1 MSTTDIS
8 SLTRQVLAFCGP
20 GKVLDIGLAP
30 GNVSREI
37 RRFGFHGESFEISL
51 QNGGSASG
59 ISSALRLPFA
69 TEAFDTVVASDYLER
84 LDEDQIAPALQEL
97 RRVASRFML
106 LRVPTA
112 QLSDGQELLRSVGS
126 RAWWEAACFAAG
138 WRKHPRYYVASD
150 YASLQHDDPWIV
162 IPLEKIP
169 DTALQ
174 TYPLERLREERD
186 LHMDMLRESGSRSDA
201 HVFRYQ
207 FAARF
212 VRPGDV
218 VLDAACG
225 LGYGSH
231 LIWTGTKARKVI
243 GIDGSEY
250 AAKYASSN
258 FCQADTGLEFREG
271 FLPQCLHS
279 IPDNSVDLVVSFETL
294 EHVEDPEALLAEFD
308 RVLAPGGR
316 FIGSVP
322 NDWSDESG
330 DDPNP
335 FHLHVYTLEKFRHQL
350 RARFAVEKLV
360 SQTADRVKKL
370 GAKCEWVRRPRAL
383 VELDDA
389 DSEPIE
395 AEWWLCVA
403 MKSPFSNGDVPYQ
416 ERHFTES
423 EQRAAGHAL
432 AFGRD
437 YDNPWLVRAMISI
450 GLRTESPALQV
461 EWARRVLTSSPPD
474 SADRG
479 AALAILAYRLLD
491 EQPAGDADE
500 LCKQIQE
507 YVAKSPRNPNARRW
521 VISLNYVLALLHLEF
536 GRRSEAQAALADV
549 LRDDPAVYSV
559 TLLTKAVDAAWLLG
573 SMYQADGKSEL
584 ARELWRSEGL
594 RWMKAVGRYM
604 SVVPDQYDPP
614 TFEPREIA
622 SVVRK
627 IGRLL
632 AGAKFADLARSRPSV
647 YRAEIEEDAFATQAR
662 IDAMANEG
670 KRMAAEIN
678 ELRLHLDAVL
688 EGKTWLEQ
696 NRLRTMTYVGDLE
709 ARLRDSEAEIVRLR
723 GMTGEI
729 DDLQVRLNAALEGK
743 AWLEEN
749 RLRTMT
755 YVSDLES
762 RLRDREAEVVRLQEM
777 AGEINELRVHLDNAL
792 QGKTWLEENRLRTMT
807 YVGDLEARLRES
819 EAEIV
824 RLRAENKGS
833 KIAPE
838 SD

>member
-1 MSTTDIS
+1 MSTTEIS

-30 GNVSREI
+30 GGVSREVGL
-37 RRFGFHGESFEISL
+37 FGFHGESFDIGRFGGASPVDGSPEL
-51 QNGGSASG
+51 Q
-59 ISSALRLPFA
+59 LPFA
-69 TEAFDTVVASDYLER
+69 ADEFDTVVASNFLEQ
-84 LDEDQIAPALQEL
+84 LSQDKIALALREL
-97 RRVASRFML
+97 RRVARRFML
-106 LRVPTA
+106 LRVPTV
-112 QLSDGQELLRSVGS
+112 QQPDGHASYPSAGN

-150 YASLQHDDPWIV
+150 YASLQQDAPWIV

-169 DTALQ
+169 DQALQ

-207 FAARF
+207 LAARF

-258 FCQADTGLEFREG
+258 FGYADEGLEFREG
-271 FLPQCLHS
+271 FLPQCLRS

-294 EHVEDPEALLAEFD
+294 EHVEDPEGLLAEFD

-330 DDPNP
+330 EDPNP
-335 FHLHVYTLEKFRHQL
+335 FHLHVYTLEKFRQQL
-350 RARFAVEKLV
+350 RARFAVEKFY

-370 GAKCEWVRRPRAL
+370 SAKCEWVRRPRSL
-383 VELDDA
+383 VELGNADA
-389 DSEPIE
+389 EPIE

-403 MKSPFSNGDVPYQ
+403 MKSPLAGASVPYE
-416 ERHFTES
+416 ERHFTEA

-437 YDNPWLVRAMISI
+437 YDNPWLVRAMVSI
-450 GLRTESPALQV
+450 GLRTESPDLQA
-461 EWARRVLTSSPPD
+461 EWAQKVLASSAPD

-479 AALAILAYRLLD
+479 AALAILAYRQLD
-491 EQPAGDADE
+491 KQHSGDAGQ
-500 LCKQIQE
+500 LCVQIQQ
-507 YVAKSPRNPNARRW
+507 YVATSPRNPNARRW
-521 VISLNYVLALLHLEF
+521 VISLNYVLALLHLEA
-536 GRRSEAQAALADV
+536 GCRTEAAAALAAV
-549 LRDDPAVYSV
+549 LGDDPAQYSV
-559 TLLTKAVDAAWLLG
+559 TLVTKAVDAAWLLG
-573 SMYQADGKSEL
+573 SMHLADGKPDL
-584 ARELWRSEGL
+584 AREIWRSEGL
-594 RWMKAVGRYM
+594 RWMKTVGKHM
-604 SVVPDQYDPP
+604 TTVSEQYDPP
-614 TFEPREIA
+614 TFEPREMA

-632 AGAKFADLARSRPSV
+632 AGAKFANLALSRPSV
-647 YRAEIEEDAFATQAR
+647 YRAEIEEESFAAQAR
-662 IDAMANEG
+662 INAMADEQ
-670 KRMAAEIN
+670 KRMAAEIK
-678 ELRLHLDAVL
+678 ELRQYLDAVL
-688 EGKTWLEQ
+688 DGKAWLEE
-696 NRLRTMTYVGDLE
+696 NRARTMTYVEQLE
-709 ARLRDSEAEIVRLR
+709 TSLRDRDAEVARLHDEIQSLA
-723 GMTGEI
+723 
-729 DDLQVRLNAALEGK
+729 DGK
-743 AWLEEN
+743 KWLEEN

-755 YVSDLES
+755 YVE
-762 RLRDREAEVVRLQEM
+762 
-777 AGEINELRVHLDNAL
+777 
-792 QGKTWLEENRLRTMT
+792 K
-807 YVGDLEARLRES
+807 LEASLRERTEESALPPTAPQRQDSS
-819 EAEIV
+819 EE
-824 RLRAENKGS
+824 R
-833 KIAPE
+833 
-838 SD
+838 